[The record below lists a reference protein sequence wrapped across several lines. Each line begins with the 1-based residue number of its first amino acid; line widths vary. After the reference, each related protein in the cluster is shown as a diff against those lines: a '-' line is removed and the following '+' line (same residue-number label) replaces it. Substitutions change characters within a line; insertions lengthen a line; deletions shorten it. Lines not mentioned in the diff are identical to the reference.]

1 MEEQDFD
8 LFSRFSLMSV
18 EIMEEEKYAV
28 EIIEYG
34 GAILLSILLYEK
46 VDGVLTSRGNV
57 PLEYAI
63 DKEIGG
69 TIRNAVKQGKP
80 FMVTEGRSMYQIPM
94 EFGEA
99 LKMHSKVFR
108 LLPNLHEKLL
118 YVENTQIF
126 TLIET
131 QQFKELQ
138 DRLNLYYLVK
148 KIEGSTET

>member
-1 MEEQDFD
+1 
-8 LFSRFSLMSV
+8 
-18 EIMEEEKYAV
+18 MEEEKYAV
-28 EIIEYG
+28 ELIDYG
-34 GAILLSILLYEK
+34 GAILLYEK

-57 PLEYAI
+57 PLDFAI

-69 TIRNAVKQGKP
+69 TIRNAIKQGKP
-80 FMVTEGRSMYQIPM
+80 FMITEGRSMYKIPD

-108 LLPNLHEKLL
+108 LLPNLHEKLI

-131 QQFKELQ
+131 QQFKELR
-138 DRLNLYYLVK
+138 DRLSVYYMAK
-148 KIEGSTET
+148 KIEGIQGQ